1 MLKIALC
8 DNNVKFLEHMNNLV
22 RDEFNLQKKD
32 IFIINNY
39 SSSKLLLVHHNSEP
53 YDVIFLDIDM
63 PELTGFDL
71 ANKLQEINR
80 RSYVIF
86 VSNHSELVFNS
97 FYFQPLNFIVKGTD
111 EAMKES
117 LHNVVSQLFKKIK
130 QDKKI
135 ILESVE
141 SGRISI
147 HLSDVLYIESNKHY
161 VVYHLKDS
169 QTVQIR
175 DNISDVEKNY
185 AGYDFIRIHKKY
197 LVNLKYVFNV
207 DRNNRIVAFKQG
219 LDLPVSR
226 NYKSM
231 VDEKL
236 TEYLRNN

>member
-8 DNNVKFLEHMNNLV
+8 DDNVKFLEHINNLV
-22 RDEFNLQKKD
+22 KDEFDLQKKD
-32 IFIINNY
+32 SFIINNY
-39 SSSKLLLVHHNSEP
+39 SSSRLLLVHHNSEP

-63 PELTGFDL
+63 PELTGFDI

-80 RSYVIF
+80 RSNVIF
-86 VSNHSELVFNS
+86 VSSHSELVFNS
-97 FYFQPLNFIVKGTD
+97 FYFQPLNFIIKGTD
-111 EAMKES
+111 ETMRES

-130 QDKKI
+130 QDKKV

-161 VVYHLKDS
+161 VIYHLKDS

-175 DNISDVEKNY
+175 DNISDVEKKY
-185 AGYDFIRIHKKY
+185 AEYDFIRVHKKY
-197 LVNLKYVFNV
+197 IVNLKHIFNV
-207 DRNNRIVAFKQG
+207 DKNNSIIIFKQG
-219 LDLPVSR
+219 FDLSMSR